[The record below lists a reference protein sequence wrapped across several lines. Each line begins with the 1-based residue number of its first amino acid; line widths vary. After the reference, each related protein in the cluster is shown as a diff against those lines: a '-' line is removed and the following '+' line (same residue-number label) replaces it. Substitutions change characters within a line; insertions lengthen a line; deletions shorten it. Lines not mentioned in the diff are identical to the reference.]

1 MERSQ
6 TSKGQIARQR
16 ILREA
21 ETLLEAR
28 GFHGTSM
35 RDVAE
40 SAGIALAN
48 VVYHFP
54 RKEQLHAAV
63 LDGIAAVLSERMRRS
78 PSDPIRELVRWSV
91 SHPRHVRL
99 LVRELLD
106 NPARVSKAS
115 RLPLAPVLLL
125 LADAVRA
132 KTPEHPDPELAVLH
146 LIGALSYVV
155 IARPTVRRI
164 LGTKRDDEMAM
175 QCTHLDGSPIPDAD
189 VEAVRE
195 AIWRNL
201 VIVPWRRGDV
211 LAIDNFAVSHGRLP
225 YAGPR

>member
-21 ETLLEAR
+21 ETLLAAR

-78 PSDPIRELVRWSV
+78 PSDPIRELVRWSA

-164 LGTKRDDEMAM
+164 LGTKRDDEMM
-175 QCTHLDGSPIPDAD
+175 DGYEDK
-189 VEAVRE
+189 AVAFAEQALAPPAPARSSC
-195 AIWRNL
+195 L
-201 VIVPWRRGDV
+201 VGAAFARQARATTRRSDRQPK
-211 LAIDNFAVSHGRLP
+211 ATP
-225 YAGPR
+225 